1 MKEKV
6 IDLAIVLPHVYP
18 WDEHDLDEN
27 KEEIDKILKECD
39 IDTLEKRRVA
49 GWNINRLIYLS
60 TTNSRTK
67 EEIKAKIIKELKD
80 EKYTNEY
87 TINEILK
94 ARRINDDSEIITY
107 KNFIKNNMTIRQK
120 QDNKKNILIW
130 LVDLVIFYEIE
141 KNKSLNKDA
150 VIKLSKEMLDK
161 NFYELKYTEGN
172 VIGCLKRRGLLNK
185 ENIDLINKEFLNKC
199 NGFSELV
206 SKFMSSEQNGN
217 GSDNEST
224 EKVTDSILDLL
235 LDDMDGFQMIEECDS
250 KKNLK
255 EKVEVANIKEKS
267 IEVKNNLQKDKIQN
281 KSDSPKA
288 NEDLVE
294 KHLVEKNLKVFCQS
308 LGYKL
313 IKDTDK
319 RDEEDNL
326 GILKELALLKNGA
339 VLSQLYNIYTN
350 INNITIENIEAGL
363 ADFFE
368 TLKLQG
374 LEVDDT
380 KNVGEEIEVN
390 TDDVLKKYVFSE
402 ATEKR
407 GTITGKIEYLQW
419 NYKGKS
425 VVPMIIKP
433 NK

>member
-6 IDLAIVLPHVYP
+6 IGLAIALPHAYP
-18 WDEHDLDEN
+18 WEKHNLDEN
-27 KEEIDKILKECD
+27 QEEIDKILKECD
-39 IDTLEKRRVA
+39 IHTIEKRRVA
-49 GWNINRLIYLS
+49 KWNIDRLIYLS
-60 TTNSRTK
+60 TINSKDR
-67 EEIKAKIIKELKD
+67 EEIKTRIIEGIKD
-80 EKYTNEY
+80 EKYQNEY
-87 TINEILK
+87 VINEILRG
-94 ARRINDDSEIITY
+94 RRLNDDTEITIY
-107 KNFIKNNMTIRQK
+107 KNFIKNNLTIRQK
-120 QDNKKNILIW
+120 QDNKKNIIIW
-130 LVDLVIFYEIE
+130 LVDLVVFHEIE
-141 KNKSLNKDA
+141 KNNNLNTD
-150 VIKLSKEMLDK
+150 VIIKLVKEILDK
-161 NFYELKYTEGN
+161 NFSELQYTEGKI
-172 VIGCLKRRGLLNK
+172 IGCLKTRGLWNK
-185 ENIDLINKEFLNKC
+185 ENIDLFNKEFINKC
-199 NGFSELV
+199 NGFSELL
-206 SKFMSSEQNGN
+206 SKFMSSEKNEN

-235 LDDMDGFQMIEECDS
+235 LDDMDGFQMMEECDS

-267 IEVKNNLQKDKIQN
+267 IEVKNNLQKVKIQN
-281 KSDSPKA
+281 KSDSQKA

-294 KHLVEKNLKVFCQS
+294 KDLVEKNLRALCQS

-313 IKDTDK
+313 IKNTDK
-319 RDEEDNL
+319 RAEEYNL

-339 VLSQLYNIYTN
+339 VLSQLYNIYSN

-407 GTITGKIEYLQW
+407 GTVTGKIEYLQW